1 VGILLAMLI
10 LPHTPLNRTGEQV
23 VPTPWVVIPVEALVG
38 LAIVGLVLLVITVF
52 AASRTANRT
61 AIADVLRTGDN

>member
-1 VGILLAMLI
+1 MLI

-38 LAIVGLVLLVITVF
+38 LAIVGLC
-52 AASRTANRT
+52 
-61 AIADVLRTGDN
+61 